1 MMNEI
6 ILKMSGVTKIFPGVV
21 ALDNVNFNIY
31 RGKVMALL
39 GENGAGKS
47 TLMKILTGVYK
58 KTKGEIYLNDE
69 LIEIHNPRDAQ
80 IKKISIIH
88 QELNL
93 IEDLSV
99 YENIFLGR
107 EIKKPIKTID
117 REAMYSASKEIL
129 EMLNVD
135 IDPKTKVSQLSIGRK
150 QMVEIAKS
158 LSLDAEIIVMD
169 EPTAALTDKE
179 TEALFKVIMQLR
191 EKGKSI
197 VYISHRL
204 NEIFEICDMVT
215 VLRDGGFISEN
226 SVKDID
232 EDVLIE
238 KMVGRKLEEQ
248 FPHIEGKIEESLLT
262 VRNLSNEYIKDIS
275 FELKKGEILGIAGL
289 MGAGRTELGKTL
301 YGAYKLKE
309 GEILLGGETIRYK
322 NTKEA
327 IECGITYVS
336 EDRKKD
342 GLVLELS
349 VKDNISLSSLKKL
362 SRFSMINKKLEDEK
376 IDYLVKK
383 LSIKTPSNNQII
395 KKLSGGNQQKAAIA
409 KSLLANPKVL
419 ILDEPTRGVD
429 VGAKKEIYDLINE
442 FKKKEM
448 GLIFI
453 SSEIPEL
460 IGMCDRVLVM
470 HENKI
475 AGILNK
481 AEFSQEK
488 IMKFA
493 VGLQEEA

>member
-6 ILKMSGVTKIFPGVV
+6 ILKMNGVTKKFPGVI
-21 ALDNVNFNIY
+21 ALNNVNFNIY

-47 TLMKILTGVYK
+47 TLMKILTGVYE
-58 KTKGEIYLNDE
+58 KTEGEIYLNGE
-69 LIEIHNPRDAQ
+69 LIEINNPRDAQ
-80 IKKISIIH
+80 TKKISIIH

-93 IEDLSV
+93 IEDLTV

-107 EIKKPIKTID
+107 EIRKSIKTID
-117 REAMYSASKEIL
+117 KEAMYNASKGIL
-129 EMLNVD
+129 DMLGVD
-135 IDPKTKVSQLSIGRK
+135 INLKSKISQLSIGKK
-150 QMVEIAKS
+150 QMVEIAKA

-169 EPTAALTDKE
+169 EPTDALTDKE

-215 VLRDGGFISEN
+215 VLRDGEFISED
-226 SVKDID
+226 SVKEID
-232 EDVLIE
+232 EDMLIE
-238 KMVGRKLEEQ
+238 KMVGRKLEDQ
-248 FPHIEGKIEESLLT
+248 FPYVEVKNEESLLI
-262 VRNLSNEYIKDIS
+262 VNNLSNEYIENIS

-301 YGAYKLKE
+301 YGVYKLKK
-309 GEILLGGETIRYK
+309 GEIILEDKLIRYK

-327 IECGITYVS
+327 IDYGITYVS

-342 GLVLELS
+342 GLILDLS
-349 VKDNISLSSLKKL
+349 VKHNISLSSLKKV
-362 SRFSMINKKLEDEK
+362 SKFNVINKKIENEK
-376 IDYLVKK
+376 IEYLIKK
-383 LSIKTPSNNQII
+383 ISIKTPSENQII
-395 KKLSGGNQQKAAIA
+395 RRLSGGNQQKAAIA
-409 KSLLANPKVL
+409 KSLLTNPKVL
-419 ILDEPTRGVD
+419 ILDEPTRGID

-442 FKKKEM
+442 YKKKEM
-448 GLIFI
+448 GLILI

-460 IGMCDRVLVM
+460 IGICDRILVM
-470 HENKI
+470 HESKV

-481 AEFSQEK
+481 VDFSQER